1 MFTIRIG
8 NRRIKLLNWL
18 IFLLAVALIIY
29 VLGSLV
35 FFIPIFKKTYNYKIQ
50 KENYEITQKNIF
62 KNAWFKC
69 NTKEIYEVKA
79 SDDLIKE
86 KIYSDLKN
94 DGFKERKG
102 VLVRKTKS
110 FGTCKNKRK
119 NYEKYHKQNN
129 FIFKLNGKDN
139 IKVKYGDEYNDEYV
153 ALGKNYKVDINSDL
167 NIRQTGNYVISYT
180 INMNNLYKER
190 LYRKVSVIDN
200 EKPVIELL
208 GEEEFVLEYNTS
220 YSEPGYTAKD
230 NYDGDITKKVRVKNS
245 VNTKKT
251 GTYKITYT
259 VYDSNGNKDVKKRK
273 VIVNEDIGKVAN
285 EKPNI
290 EVKDG
295 ITYVNGIIVVN
306 KEYGLPNDYDPK
318 VNNEA
323 LENLKVMQADAGILG
338 FSIPLISG
346 YRSYKTQEAL
356 YNKYVKKD
364 GEETA
369 NTYSA
374 KPGFSEHQTGLSFDI
389 GSVSRSFDG
398 TTEAKWIEENAHLY
412 GFIVR
417 YPKGKTDITGYIY
430 EPWHVRYLG
439 KEIASKV
446 KQSGLTLEEYLGL
459 K

>member
-8 NRRIKLLNWL
+8 NKKIKLLNWL

-35 FFIPIFKKTYNYKIQ
+35 FFIPIFKKTYNYKVR
-50 KENYEITQKNIF
+50 KENYEITQKNVF
-62 KNAWFKC
+62 KNVWFKC

-79 SDDLIKE
+79 SDNLIKE

-102 VLVRKTKS
+102 ILVRKTKS

-119 NYEKYHKQNN
+119 NYEKYHRQNV

-153 ALGKNYKVDINSDL
+153 TLGKNYKVDINSDL
-167 NIRQTGNYVISYT
+167 NIKQTGNYVISYT
-180 INMNNLYKER
+180 INIDNLYKER
-190 LYRKVSVIDN
+190 LYRKVSVIDD

-208 GEEEFVLEYNTS
+208 GEEEFVLKYNVS
-220 YSEPGYTAKD
+220 YNEPGYTAKD
-230 NYDGDITKKVRVKNS
+230 NYDGEITKKVKVKN
-245 VNTKKT
+245 NINPKKP

-273 VIVNEDIGKVAN
+273 VIVNENTGKVTN
-285 EKPNI
+285 EKSNI

-295 ITYVNGIIVVN
+295 ITYVNGVLIVN
-306 KEYGLPNDYDPK
+306 KKYNLPKDYDPK

-323 LENLKVMQADAGILG
+323 LENLKIMQADAKALNLN
-338 FSIPLISG
+338 IPLVSG
-346 YRSYKTQEAL
+346 YRSYATQEAL

-364 GEETA
+364 GEAVA

-374 KPGFSEHQTGLSFDI
+374 KPGFSEHQTGLAFDI
-389 GSVSRSFDG
+389 GSVSRSFEG

>member
-50 KENYEITQKNIF
+50 KENYEINQKNIF
-62 KNAWFKC
+62 KNAWLKC
-69 NTKEIYEVKA
+69 NVKEVYEVKA
-79 SDDLIKE
+79 SDALIKE

-153 ALGKNYKVDINSDL
+153 TLGKNYKVDINSNL
-167 NIRQTGNYVISYT
+167 NIKQTGNYVISYT

-190 LYRKVSVIDN
+190 LYRKVSVIDD

-208 GEEEFVLEYNTS
+208 GDEEIILEYNTS

-230 NYDGDITKKVRVKNS
+230 NYDGDITKKVKVKNS
-245 VNTKKT
+245 INIKKP
-251 GTYKITYT
+251 GTYKISYT

-273 VIVNEDIGKVAN
+273 VIVNENTGKVAS

-295 ITYVNGIIVVN
+295 ITYVNDVLVVN
-306 KEYGLPNDYDPK
+306 KEYGLPKGYDPK

-323 LENLKVMQADAGILG
+323 LENLKIMQADAKVLNLN
-338 FSIPLISG
+338 IPLVSG
-346 YRSYKTQEAL
+346 YRSYATQEAL

-364 GEETA
+364 GEAVA

-374 KPGFSEHQTGLSFDI
+374 KPGFSEHQTGLAFDI
-389 GSVSRSFDG
+389 GSVSRTFEG
-398 TTEAKWIEENAHLY
+398 TAEAKWIEENAHLY

-439 KEIASKV
+439 KKVASKV